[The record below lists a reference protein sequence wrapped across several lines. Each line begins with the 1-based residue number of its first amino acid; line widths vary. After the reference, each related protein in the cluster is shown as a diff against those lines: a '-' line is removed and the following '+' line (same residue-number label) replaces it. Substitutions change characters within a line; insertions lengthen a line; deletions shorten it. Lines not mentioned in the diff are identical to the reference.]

1 MIEEIVIS
9 CKEENG
15 HRTYKMPDGLVD
27 MFIENPGEVVILCS
41 VIMRS
46 LLQSYPPINRE
57 AVESALIN
65 AVAANLVGIDPT
77 QEEYSYA

>member
-15 HRTYKMPDGLVD
+15 QRTYKMPDGLVD
-27 MFIENPGEVVILCS
+27 MFIESPGEVVILCS

-46 LLQSYPPINRE
+46 LLQAYPPVNRE